1 MPATQIDRPF
11 RVKTPLGEDAL
22 LLESFTGTER
32 VSEPF
37 RFLLRLLSPDPNLDL
52 GSLLNAPV
60 VLSILLNEDAERH
73 IHGNVCRI
81 RLLEYGSDGLTAYEA
96 EVVPWFWFLS
106 QFYNCRI
113 FQNKSVP
120 DIIEKVFTDRGF
132 SAFEN
137 RLQGTYSAREY
148 CVQYRETDFNFVSRL
163 MEDEGICYF
172 FEQTEEKHT
181 MVLVDSHNAFPSCP
195 HQPAARFLPA
205 SGGHQDNDTVN
216 TLETEYKVQPGTTSL
231 TDYNFQRPH
240 TSLYATLAGTQQ
252 GELYDYPGNH
262 DNKEDGDRYARIRL
276 EEQEAR
282 IAIVRGESNCM
293 GFECGYK
300 FKLSEHARD
309 SANTEYTLLGL
320 EHRGQNTGYR
330 SGDPQPFSYSNRFE
344 AMDGLVPFRPPRRT
358 RKPLI
363 DGVQTAIVTG
373 KSGEEIFVDQ
383 YGRIKVQFF
392 WDREGK
398 LDENSSCWIRV
409 AQGWAG
415 KHWGFICTP
424 RMNQEV
430 VISFL
435 EGDPD
440 RPLITGSVYNAEQM
454 PPYTLPDQQTKS
466 TWKSMSSK
474 GGGGFNELRFEDNKG
489 SEQIFI
495 HGEKNLDVRIKN
507 DEYKTIENN
516 LHLTVNKDRYE
527 HIKSDHHTTVDKD
540 QLFKIG
546 GDQHLTVTGKQA
558 IQVSGTHSFQVSG
571 SVTEVFSES
580 HSESVSMS
588 LYLKA
593 GTGIVIEDPTG
604 ITLKCGGSSVVI
616 DPTGVTIKGALVTID
631 GGMTKINS
639 GPGSPAM
646 PGTPGTAI
654 SPTAP
659 KDATDADKADPGD
672 MSQMQAQQHQM
683 ATGSYDSINPA
694 TRTSA
699 DEDPS

>member
-11 RVKTPLGEDAL
+11 RVKTTLGDDAL
-22 LLESFTGTER
+22 LLESFTGSER

-37 RFLLRLLSPDPNLDL
+37 QFLLRLLSPDPNIDM
-52 GSLLNAPV
+52 GALLNSPV
-60 VLSILLNEDAERH
+60 VLSIILNEDTERH
-73 IHGNVCRI
+73 IHGNICRI
-81 RLLEYGSDGLTAYEA
+81 KLLEYGADGQSAYEA
-96 EVVPWFWFLS
+96 EVVPWFWFLTQYS
-106 QFYNCRI
+106 NCRI

-120 DIIEKVFTDRGF
+120 DIVEKVFSDRGF
-132 SAFEN
+132 TDFEN
-137 RLQGTYSAREY
+137 RLRSTYSPREY

-163 MEDEGICYF
+163 MEEEGIFYF
-172 FEQTEEKHT
+172 FEQSEQKHT
-181 MVLVDSHNAFPSCP
+181 LVLADSPNAFPPCP
-195 HQPAARFLPA
+195 HQSTARFLPA
-205 SGGHQDNDTVN
+205 SGGHQDEDTVN
-216 TLETEYKVQPGTTSL
+216 TFEAEYRVQPGTASL
-231 TDYNFQRPH
+231 TDYNFQKPH

-252 GELYDYPGNH
+252 GERYEYPGNYGSK
-262 DNKEDGDRYARIRL
+262 DDGDRYARLLL
-276 EEQEAR
+276 EEQETR
-282 IAIVRGESNCM
+282 IAVIRGESNCL

-300 FKLSEHARD
+300 FTLSEHARD
-309 SANTEYTLLGL
+309 SANTEYTLLAL
-320 EHRGQNTGYR
+320 EHHGRNTSYR
-330 SGDPQPFSYSNRFE
+330 SGVPDAFSYSNRFE
-344 AMDGLVPFRPPRRT
+344 AIEGTVAFRPPRRT
-358 RKPLI
+358 RKPVV

-373 KSGEEIFVDQ
+373 KSGEEIFTDQ
-383 YGRIKVQFF
+383 YGRVKVQFF
-392 WDREGK
+392 WDRQGT

-430 VISFL
+430 VVSFL

-454 PPYTLPDQQTKS
+454 PPYTLPDLQTKS
-466 TWKSMSSK
+466 TWKTMSSK
-474 GGGGFNELRFEDNKG
+474 GGGGFNELRFEDKKG

-495 HGEKNLDVRIKN
+495 HGEKNLDIRIRN

-516 LHLTVNKDRYE
+516 LHLTVNKNRYE
-527 HIKSDHHTTVDKD
+527 HIKSTHHTTIDSN

-546 GDQHLTVTGKQA
+546 GDQHLAVSGNQNIKVTGSHSL
-558 IQVSGTHSFQVSG
+558 QVTG

-604 ITLKCGGSSVVI
+604 ITLKCGESSVVI
-616 DPTGVTIKGALVTID
+616 DPMGVTIKGAMVTID
-631 GGMTKINS
+631 GEMTKINS

-646 PGTPGTAI
+646 PGTPGTAD

-659 KDATDADKADPGD
+659 DDATDADKADPGD
-672 MSQMQAQQHQM
+672 MSQMEAQQHDM
-683 ATGSYDSINPA
+683 AKGQYGTIEPA
-694 TRTSA
+694 SHG
-699 DEDPS
+699 